1 MPLGTKSAKKEKSEP
16 VDVIFH
22 KFSTGV
28 LTGRDAWAYNYNE
41 NDLAKNIEQMI
52 DVYNDHVSKWKRQI
66 SRDTNIDD
74 FVTNDGTR
82 ISWSATLKGH
92 LKKGKFAEFSTRNI
106 RRSLFRPFTMAC
118 LYFDRMMI
126 DRVSL
131 FPSIFPTTASETENR
146 VIWLKVG
153 ASWPMFALAVNRIPN
168 RLPQSGSQC
177 FPFYTYNED
186 GSNRRENITDWALEG
201 FRSHYR
207 DETISKWDIFH
218 YIYGLLHHPVYRDR
232 FQANLKLELP
242 RIPFVPDFRAFAE
255 AGARLA
261 QIHVT
266 YEEQHEYP
274 LAQKETPDVPLDWR
288 VEKMR
293 LSGDRRQLLINEFL
307 TLDGIP
313 SAAFDYR
320 LGNLSALD
328 WLIDQYCLKSDGN
341 SRIVNDPNRT
351 DDPQYIVRLIGKVIS
366 VSLET
371 VKIVEALPELGVGEE
386 ESSSEKQKVAG

>member
-1 MPLGTKSAKKEKSEP
+1 MT
-16 VDVIFH
+16 
-22 KFSTGV
+22 
-28 LTGRDAWAYNYNE
+28 
-41 NDLAKNIEQMI
+41 
-52 DVYNDHVSKWKRQI
+52 
-66 SRDTNIDD
+66 
-74 FVTNDGTR
+74 
-82 ISWSATLKGH
+82 
-92 LKKGKFAEFSTRNI
+92 
-106 RRSLFRPFTMAC
+106 C

-153 ASWPMFALAVNRIPN
+153 AFWPMFALVVNRIPN

-177 FPFYTYNED
+177 FPFYTYDKD
-186 GSNRRENITDWALEG
+186 GSNRRENITDWTLDR
-201 FRSHYR
+201 FRSHYH

-232 FQANLKLELP
+232 YQTNLKLELP
-242 RIPFVPDFRAFAE
+242 RIPFAPDFRTFAE

-266 YEEQHEYP
+266 YEEQQKYL
-274 LAQKETPDVPLDWR
+274 LAQIETPDVPLDWR

-293 LSGDRRQLLINEFL
+293 LSRDRRQLRINEFL

-320 LGNLSALD
+320 LSNLSALD
-328 WLIDQYCLKSDGN
+328 WLIDQYCVKADGN

-351 DDPQYIVRLIGKVIS
+351 DDPEYIVRLIGKMIS
-366 VSLET
+366 VSLEM
-371 VKIVEALPELGVGEE
+371 VKIVEGLPELGVPEE
-386 ESSSEKQKVAG
+386 